1 VEGIL
6 IIEVKNIVPI
16 VVLEEPQN
24 LGNLVGEIEIIHLM
38 VRNLFIEVIK
48 KLKPNLFLLPL
59 FTSFKFLY

>member
-6 IIEVKNIVPI
+6 IIEVKVIVPI
-16 VVLEEPQN
+16 VVLEELQN

-38 VRNLFIEVIK
+38 VRNLFIEVKK
-48 KLKPNLFLLPL
+48 KLKPNLLLFSL